1 MVIRILFIGKPDG
14 GLNIRNN
21 SNFGNVVI
29 KGICY
34 FRSIS
39 DQYVITCN
47 KTVVGIVW
55 IELFKDIATF
65 LLTFQEKFYINIHQ
79 CLCQIHG
86 SNNLCLSSEKQ
97 SSTKFS

>member
-55 IELFKDIATF
+55 IKLFKDITIF
-65 LLTFQEKFYINIHQ
+65 LLLFQEKFYIIYT
-79 CLCQIHG
+79 
-86 SNNLCLSSEKQ
+86 SMFMSD
-97 SSTKFS
+97 TW